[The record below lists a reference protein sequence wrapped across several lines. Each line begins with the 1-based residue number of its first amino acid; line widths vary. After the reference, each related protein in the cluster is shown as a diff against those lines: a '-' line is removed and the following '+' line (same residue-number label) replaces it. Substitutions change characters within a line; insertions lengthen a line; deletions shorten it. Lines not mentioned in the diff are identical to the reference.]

1 VSEVP
6 PPWAEQVYFVGRTAK
21 VRQAQKPIPRRF
33 LAILP
38 AVLIF
43 GSLHQGKEQKG
54 QQATF
59 FLSFRPTPKLY
70 FKRPWGKWR

>member
-1 VSEVP
+1 MSEVP

-21 VRQAQKPIPRRF
+21 VRKAKKPIPRRF

-43 GSLHQGKEQKG
+43 GSLHQGKEQKNE
-54 QQATF
+54 QA
-59 FLSFRPTPKLY
+59 LNANY
-70 FKRPWGKWR
+70 IV

>member
-1 VSEVP
+1 
-6 PPWAEQVYFVGRTAK
+6 

-43 GSLHQGKEQKG
+43 GSLHQGKEQKS
-54 QQATF
+54 QQPLTQIASSKKTD
-59 FLSFRPTPKLY
+59 
-70 FKRPWGKWR
+70 